1 MLPNYTEAKIGI
13 LTEQQETIKANRY
26 ANEIIKNNKHV
37 SIAYNIKAL
46 NELENENYSKVCEYK
61 EKAIELNKYSSKE
74 YEDYII
80 LLSKILD
87 KTVRNGDG
95 ENTLKYINKVLEI
108 PNMVEQ
114 VENNTTSL
122 AKKIRD
128 SSKIELNDQ
137 TLQYINNM
145 KGMVNNENVK

>member
-1 MLPNYTEAKIGI
+1 
-13 LTEQQETIKANRY
+13 
-26 ANEIIKNNKHV
+26 
-37 SIAYNIKAL
+37 
-46 NELENENYSKVCEYK
+46 
-61 EKAIELNKYSSKE
+61 
-74 YEDYII
+74 
-80 LLSKILD
+80 
-87 KTVRNGDG
+87 
-95 ENTLKYINKVLEI
+95 
-108 PNMVEQ
+108 MVEQ